1 VPYSLLDNYSTP
13 RQAAEHFGVCL
24 HTLRRWEKDGII
36 NAIRTPAGQRRYL
49 INSYAGRST
58 TNLRTILYARV
69 SSRGQKADLD
79 RQIAKLLFLYPSAEL
94 VTDIASGLNFKRKG
108 LRSILETVR
117 TGNVGSI
124 IVAHKDR
131 LARFGFEL
139 IEWLCQLDGTKIV
152 VLNQD
157 NLSPEREMV
166 EDILAIVHVFSCRLY
181 GLRKYKT
188 KIQEDSDLP
197 RASISQDLEN
207 VDGGGEVLLQ
217 SSNISAKTRPIK

>member
-1 VPYSLLDNYSTP
+1 MDNYSTP

-36 NAIRTPAGQRRYL
+36 TAIRTPSGQRRYL
-49 INSYAGRST
+49 INSYAGRNT
-58 TNLRTILYARV
+58 TNQRTILYARV
-69 SSRGQKADLD
+69 SSRSQKADLD
-79 RQIAKLLFLYPSAEL
+79 RQIAKLLELYPSAEL
-94 VTDIASGLNFKRKG
+94 ITDIASGLNFKRKG
-108 LRSILETVR
+108 LQSILEAVR
-117 TGNVGSI
+117 TGHVSSI
-124 IVAHKDR
+124 IVGHKDR

-157 NLSPEREMV
+157 NLSPEPEMV

-188 KIQEDSDLP
+188 KIQEDPDLS
-197 RASISQDLEN
+197 RTSTSQNLEN
-207 VDGGGEVLLQ
+207 LDGGGEILLQ
-217 SSNISAKTRPIK
+217 SSNISTKTKPIK

>member
-1 VPYSLLDNYSTP
+1 MDNYSTP

-36 NAIRTPAGQRRYL
+36 AAIRTPAGQRRYL
-49 INSYAGRST
+49 INSYAGRNT

-69 SSRGQKADLD
+69 SSLHQKADLD
-79 RQIAKLLFLYPSAEL
+79 RQIAKLLELYPSAEL
-94 VTDIASGLNFKRKG
+94 ITDIASGLNFKRKG

-117 TGNVGSI
+117 AGNVGSV

-188 KIQEDSDLP
+188 KIKEDSDLP
-197 RASISQDLEN
+197 RVSTSEDLEN
-207 VDGGGEVLLQ
+207 MDVSGEILLQ
-217 SSNISAKTRPIK
+217 PSNIPATTKPIK

>member
-1 VPYSLLDNYSTP
+1 MDNYSTP

-36 NAIRTPAGQRRYL
+36 ATIRTPAGQRRYL
-49 INSYAGRST
+49 INSYAGRNT

-69 SSRGQKADLD
+69 SSRSQKADLD
-79 RQIAKLLFLYPSAEL
+79 RQIAKLLELYPSAEL
-94 VTDIASGLNFKRKG
+94 ITDIASGLNFKRKG
-108 LRSILETVR
+108 LRSILEAVR

-166 EDILAIVHVFSCRLY
+166 EDILAVVHVFSCRLY

-188 KIQEDSDLP
+188 KIQEDPDLP
-197 RASISQDLEN
+197 RANTRQDLEN

-217 SSNISAKTRPIK
+217 SSNISAKTRAIK

>member
-1 VPYSLLDNYSTP
+1 MDTYSTP

-36 NAIRTPAGQRRYL
+36 KAIRTPAGQRRYL
-49 INSYAGRST
+49 INSYAGRNT
-58 TNLRTILYARV
+58 TNTRTILYARV
-69 SSRGQKADLD
+69 SSRSQKADLD
-79 RQIAKLLFLYPSAEL
+79 RQVAKLLELYPSASL
-94 VTDIASGLNFKRKG
+94 ITDIASGLNFKRQG
-108 LRSILETVR
+108 LRTILETVR
-117 TGNVGSI
+117 TGNVGSVV
-124 IVAHKDR
+124 VAHKDR

-166 EDILAIVHVFSCRLY
+166 EDILAIIHVFSCRLY

-188 KIQEDSDLP
+188 QIKEDPDLP
-197 RASISQDLEN
+197 RTSTGKDLED
-207 VDGGGEVLLQ
+207 VDVSDAILLQ
-217 SSNISAKTRPIK
+217 PGNLSTKARPSK

>member
-1 VPYSLLDNYSTP
+1 LDNYSTP

-36 NAIRTPAGQRRYL
+36 TAIRTPSGQRRYL
-49 INSYAGRST
+49 INSYAGRNT
-58 TNLRTILYARV
+58 TNQKTILYARV
-69 SSRGQKADLD
+69 SSRNQKADLD
-79 RQIAKLLFLYPSAEL
+79 RQIAKLLELYPSAEL
-94 VTDIASGLNFKRKG
+94 ITDIASGLNFKRKG
-108 LRSILETVR
+108 LRSILEAVR
-117 TGNVGSI
+117 TGNVSSI

-181 GLRKYKT
+181 GFRKYKT
-188 KIQEDSDLP
+188 KIKEDPDLP
-197 RASISQDLEN
+197 RASTSQNLEN
-207 VDGGGEVLLQ
+207 LDGGGEILLQ
-217 SSNISAKTRPIK
+217 SSNISTKTKPIK

>member
-1 VPYSLLDNYSTP
+1 LDNYSTP

-36 NAIRTPAGQRRYL
+36 AAIRTPAGQRRYL
-49 INSYAGRST
+49 INSYAGRNT

-79 RQIAKLLFLYPSAEL
+79 RQIAKLLELYPAAEL
-94 VTDIASGLNFKRKG
+94 ITDIASGLNFKRKG
-108 LRSILETVR
+108 LRSILEAVR

-124 IVAHKDR
+124 VVAHKDR

-139 IEWLCQLDGTKIV
+139 IEWLCQIDGTKIV

-181 GLRKYKT
+181 GLRKYKV
-188 KIQEDSDLP
+188 KIKEDPDLP
-197 RASISQDLEN
+197 RTSISQDLEEM
-207 VDGGGEVLLQ
+207 DGSGEILLQ
-217 SSNISAKTRPIK
+217 SSDISTKTKSIK